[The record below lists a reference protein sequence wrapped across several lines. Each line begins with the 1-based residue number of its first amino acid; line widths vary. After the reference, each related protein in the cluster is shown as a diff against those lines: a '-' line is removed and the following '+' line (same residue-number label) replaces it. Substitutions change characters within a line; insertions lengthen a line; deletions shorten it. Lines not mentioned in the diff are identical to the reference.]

1 MLLVIPVLGE
11 AASSKIVIFKSQ
23 KKAKRKK
30 KKKNSKLW
38 KLKQLGGLFVINKS
52 HLLCDSVSR
61 KALKKREQCVLLLSG
76 IFFFYIIST
85 KPSTVEKKFFE
96 PKS

>member
-11 AASSKIVIFKSQ
+11 AASSFQVAKKSKE
-23 KKAKRKK
+23 KKKRKNNK
-30 KKKNSKLW
+30 FW

-61 KALKKREQCVLLLSG
+61 KALKSENNVYCC
-76 IFFFYIIST
+76 
-85 KPSTVEKKFFE
+85 
-96 PKS
+96 

>member
-23 KKAKRKK
+23 KKQREKK
-30 KKKNSKLW
+30 KRKNSKFW

-61 KALKKREQCVLLLSG
+61 KEFKKREQCVLLLSG
-76 IFFFYIIST
+76 IFSFFFT
-85 KPSTVEKKFFE
+85 L
-96 PKS
+96 

>member
-11 AASSKIVIFKSQ
+11 AASSKTVIFKLQ
-23 KKAKRKK
+23 KKQREK

-52 HLLCDSVSR
+52 QLLCDSLSR
-61 KALKKREQCVLLLSG
+61 KALIKREQCVLLLSG
-76 IFFFYIIST
+76 IFFFLHY
-85 KPSTVEKKFFE
+85 KHKTVNCRKKIFRA
-96 PKS
+96 

>member
-23 KKAKRKK
+23 KNVNRKK
-30 KKKNSKLW
+30 KKKKKNGKLW
-38 KLKQLGGLFVINKS
+38 KLKQLVGLFAINKS

-61 KALKKREQCVLLLSG
+61 KALKNREQCVLLLSG
-76 IFFFYIIST
+76 IFLHYKHKTVNCRKIIFR
-85 KPSTVEKKFFE
+85 P
-96 PKS
+96 

>member
-23 KKAKRKK
+23 KKVKRKK
-30 KKKNSKLW
+30 KKKKYDKLW
-38 KLKQLGGLFVINKS
+38 KLKQLVGLFAINKS

-61 KALKKREQCVLLLSG
+61 KALKNREQCVLLPSG
-76 IFFFYIIST
+76 IFLHY
-85 KPSTVEKKFFE
+85 KHKTVNCRKNIFRA
-96 PKS
+96 

>member
-11 AASSKIVIFKSQ
+11 AASSKTVIFKLQ
-23 KKAKRKK
+23 KKQREK

-52 HLLCDSVSR
+52 QLLCDSLSR
-61 KALKKREQCVLLLSG
+61 KALIKREQCVLLLSG